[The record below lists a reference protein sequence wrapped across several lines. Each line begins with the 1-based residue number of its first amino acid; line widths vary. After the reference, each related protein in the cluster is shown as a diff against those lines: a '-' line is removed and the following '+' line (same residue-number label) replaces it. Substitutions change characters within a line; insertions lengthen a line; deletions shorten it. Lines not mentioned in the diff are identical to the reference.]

1 MTADASA
8 TNGSGASVARKIRVT
23 RRRVVAGAAALA
35 GLSVAATA
43 SYAAAIEPQGLIVTR
58 YAPSLPSWPA
68 GRKLSVTVI
77 ADLHSGGP
85 NMLVPHVQ
93 HVIDTANGLNSD
105 LVVLLGDYIARY
117 RFKTERLPDGR
128 LSAELGRLK
137 APLGVWAILGNHDWW
152 YEISTVRR
160 ALADARIPVLE
171 NNAVKLGTEGRQ
183 FWLAGIGDQL
193 AHLLGHGRFRGEDDL
208 PGTLAQVRT
217 DDPVLLLVHEPD
229 IFPRVPDRV
238 ALTLAGHTHGG
249 QIRLPFIWPA
259 FVPSKFGK
267 RFAYGHIV
275 EDGRHMIV
283 SGGLGTSVVPARLGV
298 PPEGVRIEL
307 GA

>member
-1 MTADASA
+1 MMADASA
-8 TNGSGASVARKIRVT
+8 RNGSGASVARKIRVT

-43 SYAAAIEPQGLIVTR
+43 AYAAAIEPQGLIVTR

-117 RFKTERLPDGR
+117 RFKTERLPEGR

-171 NNAVKLGTEGRQ
+171 NNAVKLGTRGPAVLARRHWRSARASPRARPLPRRGR
-183 FWLAGIGDQL
+183 
-193 AHLLGHGRFRGEDDL
+193 
-208 PGTLAQVRT
+208 P
-217 DDPVLLLVHEPD
+217 
-229 IFPRVPDRV
+229 
-238 ALTLAGHTHGG
+238 AGHAGAGPHRAIPSSCSFTSR
-249 QIRLPFIWPA
+249 IFFRACPTASRSRSPA
-259 FVPSKFGK
+259 IPT
-267 RFAYGHIV
+267 A
-275 EDGRHMIV
+275 
-283 SGGLGTSVVPARLGV
+283 GTTSTSAS
-298 PPEGVRIEL
+298 
-307 GA
+307 

>member
-1 MTADASA
+1 
-8 TNGSGASVARKIRVT
+8 VT

-43 SYAAAIEPQGLIVTR
+43 AYAAAIEPQGLIVTR

-137 APLGVWAILGNHDWW
+137 APLGVWAILGNHDWC

-183 FWLAGIGDQL
+183 FWRPALAISSRISSGTAASAAKTTCRARWRRSERTIPSSCSFTSQIF
-193 AHLLGHGRFRGEDDL
+193 FR
-208 PGTLAQVRT
+208 AC
-217 DDPVLLLVHEPD
+217 
-229 IFPRVPDRV
+229 
-238 ALTLAGHTHGG
+238 
-249 QIRLPFIWPA
+249 
-259 FVPSKFGK
+259 PSAS
-267 RFAYGHIV
+267 R
-275 EDGRHMIV
+275 
-283 SGGLGTSVVPARLGV
+283 
-298 PPEGVRIEL
+298 
-307 GA
+307 

>member
-8 TNGSGASVARKIRVT
+8 RNGSGASVARKIRVT

-43 SYAAAIEPQGLIVTR
+43 AYAAAIEPQGLIVTR

-137 APLGVWAILGNHDWW
+137 GPLGVWAILGNHD
-152 YEISTVRR
+152 
-160 ALADARIPVLE
+160 
-171 NNAVKLGTEGRQ
+171 
-183 FWLAGIGDQL
+183 
-193 AHLLGHGRFRGEDDL
+193 
-208 PGTLAQVRT
+208 
-217 DDPVLLLVHEPD
+217 
-229 IFPRVPDRV
+229 
-238 ALTLAGHTHGG
+238 
-249 QIRLPFIWPA
+249 
-259 FVPSKFGK
+259 
-267 RFAYGHIV
+267 
-275 EDGRHMIV
+275 
-283 SGGLGTSVVPARLGV
+283 
-298 PPEGVRIEL
+298 
-307 GA
+307 